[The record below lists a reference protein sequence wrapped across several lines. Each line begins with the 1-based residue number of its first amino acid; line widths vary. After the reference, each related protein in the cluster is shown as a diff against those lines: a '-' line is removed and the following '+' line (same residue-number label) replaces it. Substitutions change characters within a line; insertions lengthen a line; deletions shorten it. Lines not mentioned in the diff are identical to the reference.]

1 MNKEIKKQIKGYKSS
16 KAKEKS
22 NYNWI
27 FKITFLAF
35 FISLFFSFAS
45 ESVIPNVN
53 IIIGIILVILFIF
66 IGVLFDMIGIAVTAA
81 DEAPFHS
88 MNSRKIKGANVGVV
102 FKKNADK
109 VSSFC
114 NDVIGDICG
123 IISGSAGVIIA
134 NKLSEILN
142 IDLFIITLV
151 ITALIAS
158 LTIGGKAIGKTLAIN
173 NSNMILYNFS
183 KIVSNFYHPKNSK
196 K

>member
-1 MNKEIKKQIKGYKSS
+1 MNKELKKQIKGYKSS
-16 KAKEKS
+16 KPKEKS

-27 FKITFLAF
+27 FKITILAF
-35 FISLFFSFAS
+35 FISIFFSFAS
-45 ESVIPNVN
+45 ESIIPNVN
-53 IIIGIILVILFIF
+53 IVLGIVLVILFIF
-66 IGVLFDMIGIAVTAA
+66 IGVLFDMVGIAVTAA

-88 MNSRKIKGANVGVV
+88 MNSRKIKGANVGVI

-134 NKLSEILN
+134 NKLSELLN
-142 IDLFIITLV
+142 INQFITTLV

-158 LTIGGKAIGKTLAIN
+158 LTIGGKAFGKSLAIN

-183 KIVSNFYHPKNSK
+183 KIVSTFYHPKK
-196 K
+196 

>member
-16 KAKEKS
+16 KAKETS

-134 NKLSEILN
+134 NKLGEILN

>member
-114 NDVIGDICG
+114 CDVIGDVCG
-123 IISGSAGVIIA
+123 IISGAAGTTIAAILVTQFKFNTLFTSITVAAIIA
-134 NKLSEILN
+134 AI
-142 IDLFIITLV
+142 
-151 ITALIAS
+151 
-158 LTIGGKAIGKTLAIN
+158 TIGGKAIGKSFAIN
-173 NSNMILYNFS
+173 KSNIVLYEFA
-183 KIVSNFYHPKNSK
+183 KFISNFYK